1 MTVVYPGIGSTYV
14 KMHEASGLLVQYTKD
29 PSRFQH
35 DTYVQPV
42 PTSKMI
48 GLWAQID
55 TDEAVRVV
63 SPDDYTWRDG
73 DEAPLGK
80 NSPLEW
86 NEYIAVRRAFPFR
99 LGALTTHQASF
110 DILLSHA
117 NIAAQKAM
125 TARMVALRSLVS
137 TSGSWTQID
146 GSTAHIDTAA
156 NVGGGVWLASST
168 TNKYI
173 QKTFNEVANDILKAS
188 NGTVGPGDIYCVL
201 DPKGA
206 EIIAESPEF
215 QAWYQ
220 GTPAAPDMVAQA
232 SPYNQLMGLPN
243 RLWGVNIVIDTT
255 VFTATQEGATVSKQ
269 YLFEDIGSLN
279 GCAMFCS
286 RPRGIASPT
295 PEAPSF
301 STLSYLFYEDSEVG
315 QQEMEIRLKYDDDNE
330 RYLGRV
336 VTNGA
341 YKITAP
347 ETGYFVTNIDS

>member
-1 MTVVYPGIGSTYV
+1 MTLVYPGIGSTYV
-14 KMHEASGLLVQYTKD
+14 KSHELSGTVVQYTKD
-29 PSRFQH
+29 LSRFQH
-35 DTYVQPV
+35 DAYVQSV
-42 PTSKMI
+42 PSNKMI

-63 SPDDYTWRDG
+63 NADDYVWRDG

-86 NEYIAVRRAFPFR
+86 KEYITVRRAFPFR
-99 LGALTTHQASF
+99 LGALAANQASF
-110 DILLSHA
+110 DIIASHA
-117 NIAAQKAM
+117 NIAVQKAM
-125 TARMVALRSLVS
+125 TARMTALRSVVS
-137 TSGSWTQID
+137 TAASWTQLD
-146 GSTAHIDTAA
+146 GSTQNLDTAA

-173 QKTFNEVANDILKAS
+173 QKTFNEVATEILKGT
-188 NGTVGPGDIYCVL
+188 NGTVGPQDVMCVL

-232 SPYNQLMGLPN
+232 RPYNQLMGLPN
-243 RLWGVNIVIDTT
+243 RLWGVEIVIDTT
-255 VFTATQEGATVSKQ
+255 VFTATYEGATVSKQ
-269 YLFEDIGSLN
+269 YLFEDISTLN
-279 GCAMFCS
+279 GCALFCAK
-286 RPRGIASPT
+286 PRAIGSPT
-295 PEAPSF
+295 PDAPSF
-301 STLSYLFYEDSEVG
+301 STLSYIHYEDSEVG
-315 QQEMEIRLKYDDDNE
+315 QQEMEVRLKYDDDNE

-336 VTNGA
+336 ITNGI

-347 ETGYFVTNIDS
+347 EAGFFVTNIDS